1 MPRARENQ
9 LNVQTASLQAAEE
22 APSSASA
29 LQAAT
34 LVKYRLTSGER
45 EAAMDQ
51 LAALAAD
58 LLGMPCGLVTVVHGD
73 DNRIIGAAGVDL
85 PGTHLTSLCAITRQ
99 GTAAAAAV
107 TDASRD
113 PRFRDDPLVA
123 GHPSIRFIAGAP
135 LMADGQRVGSL
146 SVMDTRPR
154 EISPATLERLG
165 QLAELGN
172 ALVAGRLAH
181 GLNQRHLAERTELL
195 RTALESID
203 EGIAV
208 FSADGKL
215 AACSDAFFELLKL
228 PEDLRHA
235 GTPLAGIVAD
245 LARRGYLGEGEPD
258 TVAQRVLRS
267 LHAGKIRRN
276 EILTPDGRTLSVSR
290 TVKEDG
296 RVIFTCL
303 DVTERTEIERMK
315 DEFVSAVSHEL
326 RTPLTSITGSLG
338 LLLGGAAG
346 VLPDKTVRLVK
357 IAHSNSERLTKLVNE
372 LLDIDRLEVG
382 RVELKRE
389 YVNLAQLSARVI
401 EDCRPYALR
410 FDVNL
415 ELQAPP
421 EEVGVQGDPDRL
433 HQVVTNLLSNAVK
446 HSPQGGTVTVTVT
459 RGRSNARLSVIDNG
473 SGIPEAFRSRIFR
486 RFAQL
491 DAPGNRAKEGT
502 GLGLAISRA
511 IIERHGGSIGFKS
524 EEGKGSTFFFE
535 LPAVTSGE
543 ANPGARDAGRTRI
556 LVCEDDESFGKAITH
571 MLQRDGALVDT
582 AGSIGEALELLG
594 TCNYHALVV
603 DLLLPDGNGLDL
615 VREVRA
621 RQGISDLPVVV
632 VSGSRKDSHS
642 EAGAGALNVIDW
654 IDKASLDAPRL
665 AAALAHSAALAA
677 SRRLRVLHVE
687 DEADI
692 RELVAVSLR
701 RFADVEAA
709 ETVSGAQRLL
719 AANRYDAVILDI
731 ALPDGSGTQ
740 LITDI
745 AAGGLTPVPV
755 VIFSAAEP
763 LPETLAR
770 VRGALI
776 KSRTSLEKL
785 AGLVRHAAMAQPAGA
800 TGDDPA

>member
-1 MPRARENQ
+1 MPGAQDNQ
-9 LNVQTASLQAAEE
+9 LKTRPASRPAVE
-22 APSSASA
+22 ATPSSASA

-45 EAAMDQ
+45 EPAMNQ
-51 LAALAAD
+51 LAGLAAD
-58 LLGMPCGLVTVVHGD
+58 VLGMPYGLVTVVHGE
-73 DNRIIGAAGVDL
+73 DNRIIGASGVDL
-85 PGTHLTSLCAITRQ
+85 PGIHLTSLCAITRQ
-99 GTAAAAAV
+99 GTATPAAV
-107 TDASRD
+107 MDTRRD
-113 PRFRDDPLVA
+113 PRFCDDPLVA
-123 GHPSIRFIAGAP
+123 GPPSIRFIAGAP

-146 SVMDTRPR
+146 SVMDKQPR
-154 EISPATLERLG
+154 EISAEALERLG
-165 QLAELGN
+165 KLAELGT
-172 ALVAGRLAH
+172 ALVAGRMAH
-181 GLNQRHLAERTELL
+181 GINQRHLAERTELL

-208 FSADGKL
+208 FTAGGKL
-215 AACSDAFFELLKL
+215 AACSDAFFELLKI
-228 PEDLRHA
+228 PEGLRHA
-235 GTPLAGIVAD
+235 GTALVDIVTD
-245 LARRGYLGEGEPD
+245 LSHRGYLGEGEPD
-258 TVAQRVLRS
+258 TVAQSVLRS

-276 EILTPDGRTLSVSR
+276 EIATSDGRTLSLSR
-290 TVKEDG
+290 IVKEDG

-303 DVTERTEIERMK
+303 DVTERTEIEQMK

-346 VLPDKTVRLVK
+346 ALPDKAMRLVK

-389 YVNLAQLSARVI
+389 YVDLAQLSARVI
-401 EDCRPYALR
+401 EDCRPYAQR

-415 ELQAPP
+415 ELQAAPGA
-421 EEVGVQGDPDRL
+421 VCVQGDPDRL

-446 HSPQGGTVTVTVT
+446 HSPQGGTVTVAVT
-459 RGRSNARLSVIDNG
+459 RGRINARLSVIDNG

-491 DAPGNRAKEGT
+491 DPPGDRAKEGT

-511 IIERHGGSIGFKS
+511 IIDRHGGSIGFKS

-535 LPAVTSGE
+535 LPAATAGACASE
-543 ANPGARDAGRTRI
+543 AQDAGRTRI
-556 LVCEDDESFGKAITH
+556 LVCEDDLNFSKAIRH
-571 MLQRDGALVDT
+571 MLQRDGARVDA

-594 TCNYHALVV
+594 KHSYQALVV

-615 VREVRA
+615 IREVRA
-621 RQGISDLPVVV
+621 RHGIADLPVVV
-632 VSGSRKDSHS
+632 VTGSSLESRS
-642 EAGAGALNVIDW
+642 EAGALNVIDW

-665 AAALAHSAALAA
+665 AAALAQSAAQSA
-677 SRRLRVLHVE
+677 SRRIRVLHVE
-687 DEADI
+687 HEADL

-701 RFADVEAA
+701 HVADVEAA
-709 ETVSGAQRLL
+709 ETVSKARELL

-731 ALPDGSGTQ
+731 TLPDGSGAQ
-740 LITDI
+740 LISDI

-755 VIFSAAEP
+755 VIFSAADP
-763 LPETLAR
+763 LPETLAK

-776 KSRTSLEKL
+776 KSRTSLEQL
-785 AGLVRHAAMAQPAGA
+785 AELVRHAAVSHAAGA
-800 TGDDPA
+800 TGETPV